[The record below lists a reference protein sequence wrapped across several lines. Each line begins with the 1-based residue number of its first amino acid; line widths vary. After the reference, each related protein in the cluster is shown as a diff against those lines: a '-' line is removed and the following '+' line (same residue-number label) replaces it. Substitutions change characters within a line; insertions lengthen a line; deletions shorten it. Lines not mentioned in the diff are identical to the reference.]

1 MLLDVEKLFPAESM
15 TIMIVDY
22 SKDNID
28 ILKKFLTKFGFKITV
43 ALSGELALDLIPKLR
58 PDLILLD
65 VMMPGIDGYEVCIR
79 LKKDK
84 DLKNIPV
91 IFITAKGDTED
102 ILEGFGVGA
111 VDYIMKPFRLE
122 EVYVRVKTHLIL
134 SAALKKLTLDSETDP
149 LTGLFNRRTF
159 MQKIENEA
167 LRFKRTQ
174 KIFSILFGDIDLF
187 KKINDT
193 YGHLAGDAIL
203 VSISHILNTE
213 KREIDQVARW
223 GGEEFLILLPETNL
237 KGAVQLGNKIRKSIS
252 AKPIT
257 HEGQEINVT
266 MSFGVSEYNSET
278 HIEKIIDL
286 ADQRLYLA
294 KNSGRNKVVSEDA
307 LTKF

>member
-43 ALSGELALDLIPKLR
+43 ALSGELALDLIPKLK

>member
-22 SKDNID
+22 TKDNID

-43 ALSGELALDLIPKLR
+43 ALSGELALDLIPKLK

-65 VMMPGIDGYEVCIR
+65 VMMPGIDGYEVCVR

-159 MQKIENEA
+159 MQKIANEA

-174 KIFSILFGDIDLF
+174 KPFSILFGDIHLF

-223 GGEEFLILLPETNL
+223 GGEEFLVLLPETNL
-237 KGAVQLGNKIRKSIS
+237 KGAVLSGNKIRKSIS
-252 AKPIT
+252 AKPVI
-257 HEGQEINVT
+257 HEGQEIHVT
-266 MSFGVSEYNSET
+266 MSFGVSEYNGET
-278 HIEKIIDL
+278 PIEKTIDL

-294 KNSGRNKVVSEDA
+294 KNSGRNKVVSEDV
-307 LTKF
+307 

>member
-22 SKDNID
+22 TKDNID

-43 ALSGELALDLIPKLR
+43 ALSGELALDLIPKLK

-174 KIFSILFGDIDLF
+174 KPFSILFGDIDLF

-237 KGAVQLGNKIRKSIS
+237 KGAVQLGNKSRKSIS

-266 MSFGVSEYNSET
+266 MGFGISEYNSET
-278 HIEKIIDL
+278 HIEKTIDL

-294 KNSGRNKVVSEDA
+294 KNSGRNKVVSEDV
-307 LTKF
+307 

>member
-1 MLLDVEKLFPAESM
+1 MLDVGKLFPAESM
-15 TIMIVDY
+15 TIMIVDDT
-22 SKDNID
+22 KDNIN
-28 ILKKFLTKFGFKITV
+28 ILRQFLAKFGFKTTV
-43 ALSGELALDLIPKLR
+43 AFNGEMALDLIPKLK

-65 VMMPGIDGYEVCIR
+65 IMMPGIDGYEVCIR
-79 LKKDK
+79 LKKDAE
-84 DLKNIPV
+84 LKNIPV
-91 IFITAKGDTED
+91 IFITARGDTKD
-102 ILEGFGVGA
+102 VVEGFEAGA
-111 VDYIMKPFRLE
+111 VDFIMKPFRLE
-122 EVYVRVKTHLIL
+122 EVYARVKTHLTL
-134 SAALKKLTLDSETDP
+134 SAALKKLTLDNETDP
-149 LTGLFNRRTF
+149 LTGLFNRRAF
-159 MQKIENEA
+159 LERLENEA
-167 LRFKRTQ
+167 IRFKRNQ
-174 KIFSILFGDIDLF
+174 KPFSILFGDIDLF

-193 YGHLAGDAIL
+193 YGHSAGDAIL
-203 VSISHILNTE
+203 VNISSILNTE

-278 HIEKIIDL
+278 HIEKTIDL

-307 LTKF
+307 

>member
-22 SKDNID
+22 TKDNID

-43 ALSGELALDLIPKLR
+43 ALNGELALDLIPKLK
-58 PDLILLD
+58 PYLILLD

-122 EVYVRVKTHLIL
+122 EVYARVKTHLTL
-134 SAALKKLTLDSETDP
+134 SAALKKLALDNETDP
-149 LTGLFNRRTF
+149 LTGLFNRRAF
-159 MQKIENEA
+159 LERLENEA
-167 LRFKRTQ
+167 IRFKRNQ
-174 KIFSILFGDIDLF
+174 KPFSILFGDIDLF

-278 HIEKIIDL
+278 HIEKTIDL

-307 LTKF
+307 